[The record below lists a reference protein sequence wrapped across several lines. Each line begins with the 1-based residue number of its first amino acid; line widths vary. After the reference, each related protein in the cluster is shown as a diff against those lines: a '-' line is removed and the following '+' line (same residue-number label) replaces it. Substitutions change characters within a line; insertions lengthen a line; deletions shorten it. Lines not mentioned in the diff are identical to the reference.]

1 MLYIFC
7 HNWNL
12 NPKLCHNCSLV
23 SVTCFQ
29 GLLKF
34 VNINHTNNTKLT
46 LAAIVGSVSCLRR
59 PSCALTQDTVCPLGP
74 RLQTLAL
81 LFQGVLKRLKT
92 VLLQCTGSRL
102 YVRGSYI
109 TTRWLVSRLTLDSWN
124 IRFRENAPLV
134 CGWPHLIYFSSPQA
148 ISPWRQASKGRITT
162 WMKQKSIDLT

>member
-23 SVTCFQ
+23 IVTCFQ

-46 LAAIVGSVSCLRR
+46 LAAVVGSVSCLRR

-74 RLQTLAL
+74 RHQTLAL

-92 VLLQCTGSRL
+92 VLLQCTGYRL
-102 YVRGSYI
+102 NVWGVSF
-109 TTRWLVSRLTLDSWN
+109 TLNSWLVKHPLQRKCSLGVRL
-124 IRFRENAPLV
+124 A
-134 CGWPHLIYFSSPQA
+134 SSYLFFLPT
-148 ISPWRQASKGRITT
+148 GH
-162 WMKQKSIDLT
+162 